1 MANIFDSSNDPKYSQ
16 ETFVSWDSF
25 AFKRDD
31 LSVAFSLS
39 SYAVK
44 FCASQFGNSTG
55 TVSSSRI
62 SLDAVKSGL
71 ECQITAGSTATNSWA
86 LGNISG
92 LYLTLT
98 ALMHRN
104 LRSLMAGVLGPNRT
118 GLPVIPSLYGVC
130 HRWQQMSWLN
140 WRASRSDRFWRKSG
154 RNESVRSRESEQTFW
169 LTSENERSHRK
180 ELFSV
185 APIQMDRSMKN
196 LALTFVKN
204 FMPRRMLQSHRPLGY
219 VYKKQTKEILN

>member
-1 MANIFDSSNDPKYSQ
+1 MQSNSVPLNSEIVLEPYPLPGFHLMQWSQ
-16 ETFVSWDSF
+16 DW
-25 AFKRDD
+25 
-31 LSVAFSLS
+31 SVRSP
-39 SYAVK
+39 
-44 FCASQFGNSTG
+44 QDQPQPTHW
-55 TVSSSRI
+55 R
-62 SLDAVKSGL
+62 
-71 ECQITAGSTATNSWA
+71 

-98 ALMHRN
+98 TLMHRN
-104 LRSLMAGVLGPNRT
+104 LRSLMTGVLRSNRT
-118 GLPVIPSLYGVC
+118 GFPVIPSLYGVC